1 MQQKENPERSLLFMT
16 AAGVVCQ
23 TTSQGWYG
31 WCVAMLTLL
40 ATGVQGQDMNT
51 PGEPND
57 RLVEEMITIADING
71 LGTLVSQDMPTRKPP
86 QQTPREGQKQPSTPE
101 DNPRCEDTKHRL
113 ERAESSL
120 LFLTAAGA
128 VCQIGNH
135 EWYCMCC

>member
-1 MQQKENPERSLLFMT
+1 MT